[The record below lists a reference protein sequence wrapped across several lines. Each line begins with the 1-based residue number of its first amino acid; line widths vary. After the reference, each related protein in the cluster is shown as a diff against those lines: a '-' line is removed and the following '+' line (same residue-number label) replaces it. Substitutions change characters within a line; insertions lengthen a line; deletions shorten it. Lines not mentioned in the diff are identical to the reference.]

1 MRIVDHVM
9 RVLSVAVAVM
19 AIACTAGDPHKG
31 RILLA
36 EVDGMY
42 LYKDEVDL
50 MYAANGQ
57 GTDSLEYVDRY
68 IKSWAKE
75 MLFYSKAL
83 ENVATDKEIDAR
95 VELYRK
101 NLILNEYQ
109 ERLVVQQLEPALTV
123 DDVLEFYKEN
133 IAMFEVDEPMIK
145 GYYLKVPSKSP
156 RMHEL
161 RRWCLSKSAED
172 FEKIEK
178 YCLSKDAVFECF
190 FEEWLPLDV
199 VAAKTPLT
207 VNQLK
212 DRLARTAT
220 IEFSDNGHVYFVSAD
235 TMVVEGDD
243 KPVEMVTAEIRKL
256 LLNSRMAGFIKERK
270 QELYNEALQKKGVK
284 LYNK

>member
-19 AIACTAGDPHKG
+19 VIACTAGDPHKG

-156 RMHEL
+156 RMNEL